1 MHELRLGELAHFKAI
16 PHTPYYG
23 TADATL
29 LYLIVLH
36 TAWMATGDTG
46 LLERHLATAEKCLS
60 WIDKYGDRDGDGFQ
74 EYATRSAE
82 GYENQGWKD
91 AGEALV
97 NSDGSLVKGP
107 KALCELQGFVYDAWQ
122 RMAAIFDHL
131 AKPEWADALTR
142 KAKDLYDRFNEA
154 FWDEDVGFYA
164 FALDGDKRRVM
175 SVASNPGLCLWS
187 GIVPPVRARRVA
199 SRLLQPDMRSG
210 WGIRTLSATHP
221 AFNPFSYQNGSIWPH
236 DNGFIAL
243 GFRRYG
249 FADEAADL
257 IREVSGA
264 GSFFDRHQMP
274 ELYAGVQRNA
284 TNFPVQ
290 YLGANVPQAWAA
302 GSAFSFLQ
310 AIIGF
315 QPEAPHDK
323 LFLDPCLPDWL
334 PDLVVK
340 DLRMGQRQ
348 FDLRFWRD
356 GGTSRWEVTKGDASK
371 VTQRDFASG
380 PFLSGHKVA
389 VSHLAAVD

>member
-1 MHELRLGELAHFKAI
+1 
-16 PHTPYYG
+16 
-23 TADATL
+23 
-29 LYLIVLH
+29 
-36 TAWMATGDTG
+36 MATGDVD

-74 EYATRSAE
+74 EYATRSTD

-97 NSDGSLVKGP
+97 NRDGSLVKGP
-107 KALCELQGFVYDAWQ
+107 KALCELQGYVYDAWQ

-131 AKPEWADALTR
+131 GKSERADALRR
-142 KAKDLYDRFNEA
+142 KAKDLFARFNEA
-154 FWDEDVGFYA
+154 FWDEEAGFYA
-164 FALDGDKRRVM
+164 FALDGDKNKVM

-187 GIVPPVRARRVA
+187 GIVPADRARRVV

-210 WGIRTLSATHP
+210 WGIRTLSAAHLS
-221 AFNPFSYQNGSIWPH
+221 FNPFSYQNGSVWPH

-243 GFRRYG
+243 GLRRYG
-249 FADEAADL
+249 FADDAGDL

-274 ELYAGVQRNA
+274 ELYAGVQRSA

-302 GSAFSFLQ
+302 GAAFAFLQ
-310 AIIGF
+310 AILGF
-315 QPEAPHDK
+315 QPDAPRDR
-323 LFLDPCLPDWL
+323 LYLDPRLPDWL

-340 DLRMGQRQ
+340 DLRVGQRQ
-348 FDLRFWRD
+348 YDLRFWRE
-356 GGTSRWEVTKGDASK
+356 GAASRWEVMKGEASTA
-371 VTQRDFASG
+371 VQRDFASG
-380 PFLSGHKVA
+380 PLLAGCKDDISPLVA
-389 VSHLAAVD
+389 VD